1 MLESAI
7 KTNEMPRK
15 HETSRLAALHALDI
29 LDTPP
34 EAPYDSITQLVAE
47 LFGADSAVIAFGD
60 ETRVWIK
67 SFWGDAVREIP
78 RASSIFE
85 LVLARTALSQSAPLP
100 RSPLPQPEI
109 AFPKPHNG
117 LCRQRPNPIIRR

>member
-34 EAPYDSITQLVAE
+34 EAPYDSITQLAAE

-60 ETRVWIK
+60 ETRVWISHSGEMRSAK
-67 SFWGDAVREIP
+67 SRVRAPYSNWFWP
-78 RASSIFE
+78 RTS
-85 LVLARTALSQSAPLP
+85 LSQSAPLP

-109 AFPKPHNG
+109 AFPKPRNG